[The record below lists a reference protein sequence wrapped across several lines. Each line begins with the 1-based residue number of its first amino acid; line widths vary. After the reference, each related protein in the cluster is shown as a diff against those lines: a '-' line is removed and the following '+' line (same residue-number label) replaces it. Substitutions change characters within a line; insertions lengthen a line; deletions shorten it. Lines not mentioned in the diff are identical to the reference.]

1 MVIQEYVRSRKFIH
15 MGSMISTM
23 AVRWKAGPSRLM
35 RYDTGYPMTRQISVA
50 MMASLKDRRNTWV

>member
-1 MVIQEYVRSRKFIH
+1 

-23 AVRWKAGPSRLM
+23 AVRWNAGPSRLM